1 MGGSPGIGV
10 FTRLTTDGRAAVAR
24 VCAYLSLDR
33 RPRRGPGALA
43 GPDAPRLSP
52 SC

>member
-10 FTRLTTDGRAAVAR
+10 FTRVITRGCAGVAC
-24 VCAYLSLDR
+24 VCALAPLTR

-43 GPDAPRLSP
+43 GPDAPSISP
-52 SC
+52 SV

>member
-10 FTRLTTDGRAAVAR
+10 FTRFSTRGCAGVACVRASA
-24 VCAYLSLDR
+24 LFIR

-43 GPDAPRLSP
+43 GPDAPRLSASP
-52 SC
+52 

>member
-10 FTRLTTDGRAAVAR
+10 FTRVNTRGCAR
-24 VCAYLSLDR
+24 VACARVSPSLTR

-43 GPDAPRLSP
+43 GPDAPGVSMSL
-52 SC
+52 

>member
-10 FTRLTTDGRAAVAR
+10 FTRITRGCAR
-24 VCAYLSLDR
+24 VACARALPLPAR

-43 GPDAPRLSP
+43 GPDAPGVSP
-52 SC
+52 SL

>member
-10 FTRLTTDGRAAVAR
+10 FTRLTTRGCAGVAG
-24 VCAYLSLDR
+24 VCASLPLLR

-43 GPDAPRLSP
+43 GPDAPRFSP
-52 SC
+52 SH

>member
-10 FTRLTTDGRAAVAR
+10 FTRITRGCAR
-24 VCAYLSLDR
+24 VACARDLLMPAR

-43 GPDAPRLSP
+43 GPDAPGVSP
-52 SC
+52 SP

>member
-10 FTRLTTDGRAAVAR
+10 STRLITRGCAGVAC
-24 VCAYLSLDR
+24 VCPYALFTR

-43 GPDAPRLSP
+43 GPDAPSLSA
-52 SC
+52 SL

>member
-10 FTRLTTDGRAAVAR
+10 FTRLTTRGCAAAASVRA
-24 VCAYLSLDR
+24 YFLLIR

-43 GPDAPRLSP
+43 GPDAPLLSP
-52 SC
+52 SR